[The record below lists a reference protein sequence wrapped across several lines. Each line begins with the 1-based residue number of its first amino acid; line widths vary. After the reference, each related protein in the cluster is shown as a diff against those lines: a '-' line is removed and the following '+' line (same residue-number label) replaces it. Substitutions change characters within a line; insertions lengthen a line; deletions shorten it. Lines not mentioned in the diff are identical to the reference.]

1 MSVKS
6 PLAVILGVSGT
17 ELTPSEAAFL
27 READPFGF
35 ILFARNIDTP
45 VQVRALTESLRATVG
60 RSDAP
65 ILIDQEG
72 GRVQRLRPP
81 HWPNRPPANVFG
93 ALYAK
98 DVPRARAAATLHARL
113 IAHDLRQLGIDT
125 NCLPVMDVRQQGAH
139 DIIGDRAFSEDPSIV
154 GDLGQAV
161 VAGLLRGGVYP
172 VIKHIPGHGRSHADS
187 HEDLPVVDTDL
198 ETLSRHDIPPFRA
211 VADAPFAMTAHIV
224 YSAIDPTQPAT
235 VSAKVI
241 GEAIRGA
248 CGFQGLLM
256 TDDLSMKALDGP
268 MEERT
273 RRSLAAGCD
282 LVLHCNGDMV
292 EMEGVIRAAR
302 PLDLEGIQRWHR
314 AKGQLYAPDPA
325 YDPRADEETLAEYLS

>member
-1 MSVKS
+1 
-6 PLAVILGVSGT
+6 LAVILGVSGT
-17 ELTPSEAAFL
+17 ELTPNEIAFL
-27 READPFGF
+27 REVDPFGF

-45 VQVRALTESLRATVG
+45 DQVRALTDGLRAAGG
-60 RSDAP
+60 RPDAP

-81 HWPNRPPANVFG
+81 HWPDRPPAEIFG
-93 ALYAK
+93 ALYGR
-98 DVPRARAAATLHARL
+98 DVRKARAAVTLHARL

-125 NCLPVMDVRQQGAH
+125 DCLPVLDVRQQGAH
-139 DIIGDRAFSEDPSIV
+139 DIIGDRAFSDEPGVV
-154 GDLGQAV
+154 GPLGQAV
-161 VAGLLRGGVYP
+161 VAGLLSGGVYP

-198 ETLSRHDIPPFRA
+198 ETLIGHDIPPFQA

-235 VSAKVI
+235 LSAKVI
-241 GEAIRGA
+241 GEVIRGV

-256 TDDLSMKALDGP
+256 TDDLSMKALTGP
-268 MEERT
+268 MEDRT

-292 EMEGVIRAAR
+292 EMEGVVRAAR
-302 PLDLEGIQRWHR
+302 PLDLEGLQRWQR
-314 AKGQLYAPDPA
+314 AKGQLSPPDPA
-325 YDPRADEETLAEYLS
+325 YDPRADEEALAEYLS